1 MATLDTDISIAP
13 PKGTY
18 VPIAP
23 HSGLA
28 HQHKLHALAGVID
41 ADYRSAIKVMLQNM
55 GTDPVTITQ
64 GQCIAQL
71 VCKQAQLPSVLVT
84 DQLEAT
90 KQNED
95 TLGST
100 ERRTTTTTNCTTT
113 PQHITT
119 NIVPF
124 DNDEVD
130 PVPPDDE

>member
-1 MATLDTDISIAP
+1 MIPHDAIHVKLHTPTAIVPTRSTSESIGLEIHHSCDDTIIEPYEMATLDTDISIAP

-64 GQCIAQL
+64 GQRIAQL

-90 KQNED
+90 K
-95 TLGST
+95 
-100 ERRTTTTTNCTTT
+100 
-113 PQHITT
+113 
-119 NIVPF
+119 
-124 DNDEVD
+124 
-130 PVPPDDE
+130 